1 MFDGSL
7 QRLSGNAGGLA
18 YVSNS
23 QVNCQVRGSLQSAKK
38 HFECG
43 RSIEIDDFINAKL
56 DCPWTEFLVLRIE
69 VWVEEGATGV
79 NTV

>member
-1 MFDGSL
+1 
-7 QRLSGNAGGLA
+7 
-18 YVSNS
+18 
-23 QVNCQVRGSLQSAKK
+23 VRGSLQSAKK